1 MREIL
6 VAALLL
12 GGLDCAAAELVRM
25 GPEQR
30 DALGIETA
38 PLEPSGEVRSASLPA
53 RVAVPNA
60 QLQVV
65 TAPLGGVVEVLLV
78 AEGQEIRQG
87 QPLARMK
94 SPRLLELQGKYLET
108 RARFRLA
115 KANYERDRQLS
126 EEGIIA
132 QRRLLESRATYQE
145 VSAAQAR
152 LRSTLEMSG
161 MDEASLET
169 LGSRKTLSSSLTVRA
184 PFDGVILEQMTTAG
198 KGVELADPL
207 YRIARL
213 EPLWLEIHVPLERL
227 GDLAVGD
234 TVVVPELQV
243 TGKVISVG
251 RMVHGADQGV
261 LVRAQVSEG
270 TERMRPGQFVQ
281 AQVAVAGGG
290 SSFRVPGT
298 AVLRSGERSYV
309 FVAEDEGFRPVA
321 VTVVSE
327 EPGYQVIQGDLTAGS
342 SIAVAG
348 TVAIKA
354 AWSSEGP

>member
-1 MREIL
+1 IF
-6 VAALLL
+6 
-12 GGLDCAAAELVRM
+12 
-25 GPEQR
+25 
-30 DALGIETA
+30 
-38 PLEPSGEVRSASLPA
+38 PA

-65 TAPLGGVVEVLLV
+65 TAPLGGVVEVLLA
-78 AEGQEIRQG
+78 AEGQEILQG
-87 QPLARMK
+87 QPLARIK
-94 SPRLLELQGKYLET
+94 SARLLELQGDYLET

-115 KANYERDRQLS
+115 EANYERDRQLS

-145 VSAAQAR
+145 LSAARAR

-161 MDEASLET
+161 MDEAALQA
-169 LGSRKTLSSSLTVRA
+169 LASRKTLSSSLTVRA

-213 EPLWLEIHVPLERL
+213 KPLWLEIHVPLGKL

-234 TVVVPELQV
+234 TVAVSELEV
-243 TGKVISVG
+243 SGKVISVG

-261 LVRAQVSEG
+261 LVRAQISEG

-281 AQVAVAGGG
+281 AQIARAGSG
-290 SSFRVPGT
+290 SSFRVPRT
-298 AVLRSGERSYV
+298 AVLRSGGQSYV
-309 FVAEDEGFRPVA
+309 FVAGDEGFLPVS
-321 VTVVSE
+321 VTVISE
-327 EPGYQVIQGDLTAGS
+327 EPGYEVIQGDVPAGS
-342 SIAVAG
+342 RIAVAG
-348 TVAIKA
+348 TAAIKA